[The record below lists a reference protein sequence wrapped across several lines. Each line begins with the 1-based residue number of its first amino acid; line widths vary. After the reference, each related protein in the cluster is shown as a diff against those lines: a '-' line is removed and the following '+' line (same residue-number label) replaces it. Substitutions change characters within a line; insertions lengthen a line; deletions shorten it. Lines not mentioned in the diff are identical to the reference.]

1 MAPEET
7 SFINQ
12 PGRSQGLPGG
22 TIIGSAALISAGMLL
37 EPELLG
43 GALIGAGVVYGL
55 PLIGL
60 ILRPLATTAVQLG
73 YSTVA
78 SVGDL
83 LTGARD
89 QVQGIVANAR
99 AGYERS
105 RGLSIT
111 SGTEQCSKGAGA

>member
-7 SFINQ
+7 SLINQ
-12 PGRSQGLPGG
+12 PGGSEGVPGG
-22 TIIGSAALISAGMLL
+22 RIIGSAALIGAGMLL

-55 PLIGL
+55 PMIGL
-60 ILRPLATTAVQLG
+60 ILRPFATTAVQLG
-73 YSTVA
+73 YSVVA

-105 RGLSIT
+105 R
-111 SGTEQCSKGAGA
+111 

>member
-7 SFINQ
+7 SFNQ

-22 TIIGSAALISAGMLL
+22 TIIGSAALIGAGMLL

-73 YSTVA
+73 YSVVA
-78 SVGDL
+78 SLGDL
-83 LTGARD
+83 LSGARD
-89 QVQGIVANAR
+89 EAKGVVR
-99 AGYERS
+99 AS
-105 RGLSIT
+105 
-111 SGTEQCSKGAGA
+111 A

>member
-7 SFINQ
+7 SLVNR
-12 PGRSQGLPGG
+12 PGRSQGVPGG
-22 TIIGSAALISAGMLL
+22 RIIGSAVLIGAGMLL

-43 GALIGAGVVYGL
+43 GALIGAGVVVGL
-55 PLIGL
+55 PVIGL
-60 ILRPLATTAVQLG
+60 ILRPIATTAVQLG
-73 YSTVA
+73 YSIVA

-105 RGLSIT
+105 R
-111 SGTEQCSKGAGA
+111 

>member
-7 SFINQ
+7 FSINQ
-12 PGRSQGLPGG
+12 PARGDEVAGGR
-22 TIIGSAALISAGMLL
+22 IIGSAALIGAGILL

-55 PLIGL
+55 PLIGQF
-60 ILRPLATTAVQLG
+60 LRPLATTAVQLG

-99 AGYERS
+99 AAHEGSRS
-105 RGLSIT
+105 SSIT
-111 SGTEQCSKGAGA
+111 PGR

>member
-1 MAPEET
+1 MAQDDT
-7 SFINQ
+7 SLINR
-12 PGRSQGLPGG
+12 PGRSQGVACGR
-22 TIIGSAALISAGMLL
+22 IIGSAALIGAGMLL

-55 PLIGL
+55 PVIGV
-60 ILRPLATTAVQLG
+60 ILRPVATTAVQLG
-73 YSTVA
+73 YSVVA

-83 LTGARD
+83 LTGASD

-105 RGLSIT
+105 R
-111 SGTEQCSKGAGA
+111 

>member
-1 MAPEET
+1 MEEFVMSPEET

-12 PGRSQGLPGG
+12 PARSQELPGG
-22 TIIGSAALISAGMLL
+22 RIIVSAALIGAGLLL

-55 PLIGL
+55 PLIGQ
-60 ILRPLATTAVQLG
+60 ILRPVATTAIQLG
-73 YSTVA
+73 YSAVG
-78 SVGDL
+78 SVGGL
-83 LTGARD
+83 LAGARD

-105 RGLSIT
+105 HS
-111 SGTEQCSKGAGA
+111 Q

>member
-22 TIIGSAALISAGMLL
+22 TIIGSAALIGAGMLL

-55 PLIGL
+55 SLIGL

-105 RGLSIT
+105 RGSSIT
-111 SGTEQCSKGAGA
+111 LGQ